1 MKEAIHEVT
10 CHYKL
15 VNINYLLLK
24 ENAYKP
30 YIYCYIERGHFLH
43 TAFIYKA
50 SQRFWEQGCTSLL

>member
-10 CHYKL
+10 CDYKL

-30 YIYCYIERGHFLH
+30 YIYCDI
-43 TAFIYKA
+43 
-50 SQRFWEQGCTSLL
+50 